1 LLLFKVVEFSD
12 SENVITG
19 FVFKPIFVAPSV
31 GVTEITEGGAVSGVA
46 AVVNELEKELAVFP
60 AKSVG

>member
-1 LLLFKVVEFSD
+1 MRVVTFRD

-19 FVFKPIFVAPSV
+19 LVFSPIFVAPSD
-31 GVTEITEGGAVSGVA
+31 GVTEITEGGVVSGVA
-46 AVVNELEKELAVFP
+46 VVVNELEKELAVFP